1 MKSCIRLVKPSLLQR
16 RECVNYDCF
25 QKEISLRDCTKTKRF
40 AITQLLS
47 TFTSIC
53 SLFVLAFILNLYT
66 VQLSEDKRRTQVVWI
81 VRIQKAWRL
90 SVRPN
95 CMLIACDIVR
105 TKFRFSFP
113 SVIFYGRMFEDSE

>member
-1 MKSCIRLVKPSLLQR
+1 VSIMTVFR
-16 RECVNYDCF
+16 
-25 QKEISLRDCTKTKRF
+25 KRF
-40 AITQLLS
+40 HYTIVRKQKDMPLLVS